1 MAGYFKKLNGYVYEG
16 TYLASEPLANGL
28 FAVIDATG
36 KVNKNDDAKDLR
48 LRVTEVTSLF
58 GLRAVE
64 ATVVEAGADEVYFVE
79 NEWDIDDNDEY
90 NEALYTNKVDEYV
103 RMRRPTIGDKVI
115 FTTLVGAVGN
125 TIGPVA
131 DGLVAVI

>member
-36 KVNKNDDAKDLR
+36 KVKKNDDAKDLR

-90 NEALYTNKVDEYV
+90 NEALYTNKVDEPV

-131 DGLVAVI
+131 GGLVAVI